1 MCCWSRTNENC
12 DSLISRWVR
21 PYFLLIT
28 AGLKLNYYDWN
39 VFFSSFFR
47 TRLTEPAMM
56 QLLFLPTFGQVVK
69 KTTLFL
75 FVFQISFSLY
85 GMLESIFFS
94 LGGHLSQLSAKQAWT
109 NVPREKGNKKTT
121 FWSRLFSPRANYVFL
136 GWAHYSLNCCS
147 FQFINSC
154 HMARNEMLPSMF
166 ISVMKILDFFL
177 LHIISFQWQ

>member
-1 MCCWSRTNENC
+1 M
-12 DSLISRWVR
+12 
-21 PYFLLIT
+21 Y
-28 AGLKLNYYDWN
+28 
-39 VFFSSFFR
+39 FFR
-47 TRLTEPAMM
+47 H
-56 QLLFLPTFGQVVK
+56 FLGPDWPSQRWCSSCSTSSLHLDRWLK
-69 KTTLFL
+69 KTLFL

-85 GMLESIFFS
+85 GMLESILFS